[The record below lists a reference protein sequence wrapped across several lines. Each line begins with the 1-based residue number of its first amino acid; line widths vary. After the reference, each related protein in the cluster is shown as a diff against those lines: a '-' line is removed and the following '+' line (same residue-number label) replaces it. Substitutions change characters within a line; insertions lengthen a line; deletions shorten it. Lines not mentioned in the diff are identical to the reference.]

1 MEASDGDTKPQRC
14 WVLHARPCR
23 EAGSRDEGWSQAFVW
38 LSPVS
43 PLGALLPTPESQ
55 TPGALPPPAPASL
68 ARAAADLHPLLLLL
82 GLPVQV
88 LKPAVFTDTSHYPL
102 LLVV

>member
-1 MEASDGDTKPQRC
+1 M
-14 WVLHARPCR
+14 
-23 EAGSRDEGWSQAFVW
+23 W

-43 PLGALLPTPESQ
+43 PQGALLPTPESQ
-55 TPGALPPPAPASL
+55 TPGACPCRSASL
-68 ARAAADLHPLLLLL
+68 ARAAPDLPPPLLLL
-82 GLPVQV
+82 GLPVQI